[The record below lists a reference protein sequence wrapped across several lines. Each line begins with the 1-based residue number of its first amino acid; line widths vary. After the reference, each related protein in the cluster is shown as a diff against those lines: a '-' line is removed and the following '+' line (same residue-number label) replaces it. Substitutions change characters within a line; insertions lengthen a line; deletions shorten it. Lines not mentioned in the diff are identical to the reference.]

1 MVTLRG
7 GMTMIEL
14 MTLTQTPAGLA
25 ILIFGGIVT
34 IMIFARLA
42 FFGMFFLAI
51 PVVAAAGGLRAG
63 ARRLAVHQKTD
74 FAMEVLALEVHPS
87 ILTEVKD
94 YAGAEAETPAMVEGF
109 KMPRNLRYHP
119 NHIWMKRD
127 TDGKV
132 RIGFDD
138 FAQRLMGA
146 IRQIDMLTFNVHQLG
161 KIGSQSF
168 LKGWDV
174 YSDAKSVRL
183 ASPLRG
189 RIVDV
194 NSGLGQEP
202 SKISEDP
209 YGEGWLCTIM
219 PETDA
224 DPMEGTIYG
233 GQVDRWIKDEVNRL
247 RHYISD
253 QGIAVLQ
260 DGGEIVQNPAE
271 ILSESEWQLLVK
283 AFISA

>member
-1 MVTLRG
+1 
-7 GMTMIEL
+7 MIEL

-51 PVVAAAGGLRAG
+51 PVAAAAVGLRAG
-63 ARRLAVHQKTD
+63 ARRLAVRQKTD
-74 FAMEVLALEVHPS
+74 VAMEAHPS
-87 ILTEVKD
+87 MLSEVNA
-94 YAGAEAETPAMVEGF
+94 YAGAGPDTAVMVEGF
-109 KMPRNLRYHP
+109 QMPRNLRYHP

-138 FAQRLMGA
+138 FAQWLMGA

-194 NSGLGQEP
+194 NSRLGQEP

-219 PETDA
+219 PESDA

-233 GQVDRWIKDEVNRL
+233 GQVDRWMKDEVNRL

-271 ILSESEWQLLVK
+271 ILSESEWQHLVK